1 MVVSLV
7 KNVATPSYLVR
18 VKMSNLSCR
27 SGRPAARRVNEDVEE
42 LLAAVCVGPPA
53 ARQGQ

>member
-1 MVVSLV
+1 MCLC
-7 KNVATPSYLVR
+7 ATPSCRVR
-18 VKMSNLSCR
+18 VKMSNPNCR
-27 SGRPAARRVNEDVEE
+27 LWSAVARRVNEDVEE